1 MNWQTISKSFF
12 NNTENLCKY
21 FFSVLKKELKIN
33 KYYDQSE
40 LHKLAARLEKHN
52 YIKKVG
58 FDIWDTEEELDNT
71 IIPFTMI
78 VTFECVSDGYESTV
92 TVNLGMF
99 GVHSSVMI
107 DGFEDPYIEVKSDY
121 FKY

>member
-21 FFSVLKKELKIN
+21 FLSVLKKELKIN

-40 LHKLAARLEKHN
+40 LSKLAARLEKNN

-58 FDIWDTEEELDNT
+58 FDIWDTEEGLNYS
-71 IIPFTMI
+71 IVQFTMI
-78 VTFECVSDGYESTV
+78 VTFECVADGYESTV
-92 TVNLGMF
+92 TINLGMF
-99 GVHSSVMI
+99 GIHSDIMN
-107 DGFEDPYIEVKSDY
+107 DGFEDPYVEVTSDH